1 MDMELNEKT
10 LKKLMRKAAPDWKD
24 MDNPPTDNSVE
35 SFRQYA
41 ALVILK
47 QFKEALAQIENKTG
61 ATTAK
66 VALGFELE
74 IGSDAAETKSTEVE
88 SSNSVTL
95 RCTRWGWPEDFTST
109 WDV

>member
-1 MDMELNEKT
+1 MELNEKT
-10 LKKLMRKAAPDWKD
+10 LKKLMKKAAPDWKD

-47 QFKEALAQIENKTG
+47 QFKEALAQIDNTTG
-61 ATTAK
+61 ATTAT

-74 IGSDAAETKSTEVE
+74 IGAGTTETKSVE
-88 SSNSVTL
+88 AASSNSVTL
-95 RCTRWGWPEDFTST
+95 RCTRWGWPEEFSST